1 MKVQAE
7 SFHLNGHIIGFRPQ
21 SQKLEPPYN
30 SSIPT
35 MAVKGLRALVLAKQY
50 TRKDSLWT
58 TLFVTG
64 NTQETKLTDSF
75 GRWFFVSNSLR
86 TADVYWVKEEPKNA
100 SAPRRLCEHGHWGNK
115 TTG

>member
-64 NTQETKLTDSF
+64 NTQETKLT
-75 GRWFFVSNSLR
+75 GKIPLAGGSL
-86 TADVYWVKEEPKNA
+86 
-100 SAPRRLCEHGHWGNK
+100 SAIACEQQTYIG
-115 TTG
+115 